1 MVKKESKR
9 NERLSEPRWTA
20 EEVAIVEKK
29 AKKMGLSISS
39 YLRKIHYRR
48 HWLTALIL
56 KDQ

>member
-39 YLRKIHYRR
+39 YLRFA
-48 HWLTALIL
+48 ALNYPA
-56 KDQ
+56 